1 MMNIKKLVV
10 AGGELKCQVL
20 TDLHHQDPD
29 ELRIALLKT
38 DGTVFAWRQGYGSFK
53 ECSWAGKRRDVGHV
67 ADVALGK
74 HLFIATDE
82 GTAYHG
88 YFRSQKT
95 TPTNKNKTTPN
106 RLEMRTSSV
115 SSRTMLG
122 ELCSRIKARRE
133 DCEEVAIERV
143 PLLYRAYSVACD
155 VKSKTFAVIQNDPWI
170 GMKSVVKVTRRKLNN
185 DVGEMLNEADVMDNI
200 HDVIIKVK

>member
-1 MMNIKKLVV
+1 MMNIKKFVV

-53 ECSWAGKRRDVGHV
+53 ECFWAGKRRDVGHV
-67 ADVALGK
+67 ADISLGK
-74 HLFIATDE
+74 HLLIATDE
-82 GTAYHG
+82 GTAFYG
-88 YFRSQKT
+88 YFRSSRTAPSNQS
-95 TPTNKNKTTPN
+95 KTTPN
-106 RLEMRTSSV
+106 RSDMKT
-115 SSRTMLG
+115 SSRTMLDQ
-122 ELCSRIKARRE
+122 LFSRIKARRE
-133 DCEEVAIERV
+133 DCEEVTIERV

-170 GMKSVVKVTRRKLNN
+170 GMKSFVKITKRTLNN
-185 DVGEMLNEADVMDNI
+185 DLGEMLNEADVMDNI
-200 HDVIIKVK
+200 HDVIIKVE